1 MNQDEQKNQD
11 EFNQENHFPTDEDDN
26 VSEAH
31 EGNEVN
37 QLERP
42 ELTQEEI
49 EEEEFRQLVLEAQRE
64 ALAKEAYL
72 RNNPQP
78 RKRRVPRW
86 IVWLMALVL
95 LFQPVAFIFDIYSL
109 PAIDFLKTSA
119 KLSKREDITNW
130 KQSVAVVLTEDG
142 KGTGFSV
149 SPDGLIVTNNHVV
162 ENTKQITVSF
172 EEQGRFSA
180 SLVAQDSANDLAIL
194 QIKDPPDVPSLKLAE
209 SPTYTPDSKVRFI
222 GNPLNFFGIANE
234 GKLIGESEWA
244 GRNVPIILLDAP
256 VYRGNSGSPVF
267 QNDEVIG
274 VVFAITELDSHGK
287 VGMFIR
293 SNEVLELLKEVE

>member
-1 MNQDEQKNQD
+1 MNHDRNKDKGEIDQPVQTPET
-11 EFNQENHFPTDEDDN
+11 EVEVSGAENIDSDSVAEK
-26 VSEAH
+26 
-31 EGNEVN
+31 
-37 QLERP
+37 Q

-49 EEEEFRQLVLEAQRE
+49 EQEEFRQLVLEAQRE

-72 RNNPQP
+72 RNNPQA
-78 RKRRVPRW
+78 RKRRVPGW
-86 IVWLMALVL
+86 IVWLMVSVI

-119 KLSKREDITNW
+119 KLSKREDIAEW

-149 SPDGLIVTNNHVV
+149 SPDGLVVTNNHVV

-172 EEQGRFSA
+172 EKQGRFA
-180 SLVAQDSANDLAIL
+180 ATLVAQDSMNDLAIL
-194 QIKDPPDVPSLKLAE
+194 QIENPPDVPSLKLAE
-209 SPTYTPDSKVRFI
+209 SPTFAPDSKVRFI

-234 GKLIGESEWA
+234 GKLIGESAWA
-244 GRNVPIILLDAP
+244 GREVPIILLDAP

-267 QNDEVIG
+267 QDEEVIG
-274 VVFAITELDSHGK
+274 VVFATTELDSYGK

-293 SNEVLELLKEVE
+293 SNEVLELLKEVK

>member
-1 MNQDEQKNQD
+1 MNHDEHKD
-11 EFNQENHFPTDEDDN
+11 EDKINPKKHFPTAENDI
-26 VSEAH
+26 EA
-31 EGNEVN
+31 EEFASNDA
-37 QLERP
+37 LEEH

-49 EEEEFRQLVLEAQRE
+49 EQEEFRQLVLEAQQE
-64 ALAKEAYL
+64 ALAKEAFL
-72 RNNPQP
+72 RNNPKA

-119 KLSKREDITNW
+119 KLSKRDDIAKW

-149 SPDGLIVTNNHVV
+149 SSDGLIVTNNHVV

-172 EEQGRFSA
+172 EEQGRFAA
-180 SLVAQDSANDLAIL
+180 SLVAQDSVNDLAIL
-194 QIKDPPDVPSLKLAE
+194 QIKDPPDVPTLKLAE
-209 SPTYTPDSKVRFI
+209 SPIYVPDTKVRFI

-234 GKLIGESEWA
+234 GTLIGESNWA
-244 GRNVPIILLDAP
+244 GRDVPIILLNAP

-267 QNDEVIG
+267 QNNEVIG
-274 VVFAITELDSHGK
+274 VVFAITELDSYGK

>member
-1 MNQDEQKNQD
+1 MNHNERKEDEETNDMNPPKSMQSDQSFGGDTNSTETIEEQ
-11 EFNQENHFPTDEDDN
+11 
-26 VSEAH
+26 
-31 EGNEVN
+31 
-37 QLERP
+37 

-49 EEEEFRQLVLEAQRE
+49 EEEAFRQLVLEAQRE
-64 ALAKEAYL
+64 ALAKEAAL
-72 RNNPQP
+72 RDNPQP
-78 RKRRVPRW
+78 KKRSVPRW

-95 LFQPVAFIFDIYSL
+95 LFQPVAFLFDVYSL
-109 PAIDFLKTSA
+109 PAIEFLKTSA
-119 KLSKREDITNW
+119 KLSNREDIALW

-162 ENTKQITVSF
+162 ENMKQITVSF

-180 SLVAQDSANDLAIL
+180 SLVAQDSVNDLAIL
-194 QIKDPPDVPSLKLAE
+194 QIQDPPDVPALKLAD
-209 SPTYTPDSKVRFI
+209 SPTYARDSKVRFI

-234 GKLIGESEWA
+234 GELIGESDWA

-274 VVFAITELDSHGK
+274 VIFAITELDSYGK

-293 SNEVLELLKEVE
+293 SNEVLELLEKVE